1 MNHSSDT
8 AKGFALARRF
18 RRARWLACG
27 AFLALA
33 IATPLRF
40 SAAQPPSEIIGRIE
54 GLDFTVE
61 SAPDAPPVTGEAAN
75 LLTSGS
81 RITVRSGQARI
92 VLQDGGEILICGAAR
107 LQLLKSGDAL
117 TVALDFGTLRAHVKS
132 GSPLAIFTPQVIAT
146 TVAIG
151 AARDATIGLD
161 KDGKM
166 CIRAAL
172 GAVRIQQQFGDQTL
186 LVPQFGALSLSGSQI
201 APTSA
206 FASGC
211 TCNLDAAKLY
221 PSHLDVTVGAVA
233 RHSQVPSPNAQ
244 PSRSANASV
253 PPVVDGPIFEILM
266 PTLVFNA
273 SSPEP
278 PPDPSPQTILLVRTA
293 VVHGEI
299 VYRGSVVAGKN
310 KETKVLEARAD
321 TGAAS
326 QSPRPGVM
334 ARIGGFFRRLFGG

>member
-1 MNHSSDT
+1 MKHASNS
-8 AKGFALARRF
+8 ALRISPAHRY

-40 SAAQPPSEIIGRIE
+40 LAAQRTLEIIGRVE

-61 SAPDAPPVTGEAAN
+61 PPPGAPPVTGEAADQ
-75 LLTSGS
+75 LTSGS
-81 RITVRSGQARI
+81 RIVVRSGQARI

-107 LQLLKSGDAL
+107 IQLLKSGDAL
-117 TVALDFGTLRAHVKS
+117 TIALDFGTLRVHVES
-132 GSPLAIFTPQVIAT
+132 ASPLAIFTPQVIAT

-161 KDGKM
+161 KDGRL
-166 CIRAAL
+166 CVRAAL

-186 LVPQFGALSLSGSQI
+186 LVPQFGALTLSGSQI

-206 FASGC
+206 SASGC
-211 TCNLDAAKLY
+211 TCNLEAAKLY
-221 PSHLDVTVGAVA
+221 APRLDVTVGAVA
-233 RHSQVPSPNAQ
+233 RHSQVPPPIAP
-244 PSRSANASV
+244 PSKNSNASV
-253 PPVVDGPIFEILM
+253 PPVVDGPIFKILM

-273 SSPEP
+273 SSPDP
-278 PPDPSPQTILLVRTA
+278 PPDPSSETILLVRTA

-299 VYRGSVVAGKN
+299 IYRGSVVAGKSQQ
-310 KETKVLEARAD
+310 TKLV
-321 TGAAS
+321 AAKVES
-326 QSPRPGVM
+326 SATPQPERPGVM